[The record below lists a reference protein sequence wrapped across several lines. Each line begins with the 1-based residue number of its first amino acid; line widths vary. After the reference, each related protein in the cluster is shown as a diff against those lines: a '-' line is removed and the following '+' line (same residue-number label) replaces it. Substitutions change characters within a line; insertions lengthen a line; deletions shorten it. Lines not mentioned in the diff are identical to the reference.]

1 VDLLSSSLFLAT
13 MEVEVGEGGGL
24 LSEDMLD
31 EEDLLMLSSGA
42 HPPRPFNAIKPS
54 RHRLSWPN
62 GVCSEI

>member
-24 LSEDMLD
+24 LSEDLLNG
-31 EEDLLMLSSGA
+31 EDQLMLSSGA
-42 HPPRPFNAIKPS
+42 HPLRPFDGIKPS
-54 RHRLSWPN
+54 RRRLSWPN